1 MAVVRLP
8 LCLPQNGHH
17 PPRQAL
23 RLPQLSLLHLLQWAD
38 HGACDACLFAYF
50 SAALRLTI
58 ARWRPPPLPSL
69 QAKVPISEI
78 KSITLK
84 VINAIQIITT
94 PPDCPKGKKVRSGYA
109 QLTPSAIE
117 PVRLLYDSDFF
128 GLSSSASSTI
138 SVTGTTANGR
148 SSHSMHS
155 GESPRET
162 PCVFHSR
169 RASLLLAC

>member
-1 MAVVRLP
+1 MVL
-8 LCLPQNGHH
+8 
-17 PPRQAL
+17 
-23 RLPQLSLLHLLQWAD
+23 
-38 HGACDACLFAYF
+38 
-50 SAALRLTI
+50 
-58 ARWRPPPLPSL
+58 PLPSL

-94 PPDCPKGKKVRSGYA
+94 PPDCPKGKKVRPGYA
-109 QLTPSAIE
+109 QLAPSAIE

-128 GLSSSASSTI
+128 GLSSSANSTI

-169 RASLLLAC
+169 RASLLLACLLTNRSGKSISLEDLKDAEKVKTLVLPDDGRSGNAGRVVLSTLGATK